1 VNIILSES
9 RSQCLFCASRNHKN
23 LLCCR
28 FRSHRHTFWSFR
40 MFYGV
45 PPGEDLRAK
54 SESGPLFTLFGK
66 GDKGRD
72 RKSADHARMYGTC
85 VYCITRV
92 QRGVSIVH

>member
-1 VNIILSES
+1 VLPGTTRTCCAADFDPIVT
-9 RSQCLFCASRNHKN
+9 LFGQQ
-23 LLCCR
+23 
-28 FRSHRHTFWSFR
+28 FR

-85 VYCITRV
+85 VYYITRV